1 MAWDITPSPEIQSD
15 APAAAIVFCILL
27 RSALKSSPAS
37 PDYAPI
43 GLLNLV
49 GEWGACTVRTV
60 FIVHDRAS
68 QRSWVAVDRFSG
80 APLLRLHNYDQL
92 QGVCSRLGWAIAREA
107 ATTAQPSTR
116 PARRLTRT
124 RRGKN
129 PAERV
134 LGVAPDYAHE
144 PHIPLAE

>member
-1 MAWDITPSPEIQSD
+1 MRFPIK
-15 APAAAIVFCILL
+15 
-27 RSALKSSPAS
+27 RSAMS
-37 PDYAPI
+37 PDYATI
-43 GLLNLV
+43 GLLNSV

-116 PARRLTRT
+116 SARRLTRT

-129 PAERV
+129 PRRAGFGR
-134 LGVAPDYAHE
+134 HS
-144 PHIPLAE
+144 